1 MKEVFNYQEMA
12 NELAKHKKKSLVF
25 MLLGALMK
33 LQVAMR
39 ALRII
44 RKYEFNPE
52 DKELVEQALKK
63 LEE

>member
-1 MKEVFNYQEMA
+1 MKEVMNYEEMVT
-12 NELAKHKKKSLVF
+12 ELSKHKKKSLVF

-33 LQVAMR
+33 MQLAMR
-39 ALRII
+39 ALRIV
-44 RKYEFNPE
+44 RRYEFNQK